1 MIEAR
6 KRNLEEVEITAPEF
20 RQKIIVEQIRSKRRA
35 ETDDHVTKAPNLEK
49 SIISNTN
56 IRKFF

>member
-20 RQKIIVEQIRSKRRA
+20 RQKINTEIEQIRSK
-35 ETDDHVTKAPNLEK
+35 EK
-49 SIISNTN
+49 KEELKLMIT
-56 IRKFF
+56 